1 MRALMRVTA
10 APAPGDSWVTVATRR
25 RHTVQRE

>member
-10 APAPGDSWVTVATRR
+10 APAPGASRVTVATHRG
-25 RHTVQRE
+25 HAVEHE